1 MNHSPYRTDPSKV
14 EIQNP
19 KNFCYEI
26 KPYPNGDLHYILD
39 FDIKKDENVRG
50 IFGVDDEAKAVK
62 PIGVIYN
69 PPATIVYWND
79 DTKTIVKCAKGDT
92 YNKLVGLLLC
102 YIKKSLGN
110 DQKTFNHFVNIFMAG
125 KPNCRI
131 DDRTE
136 LKKKKNSKIS
146 VNTESSSIVYLSADQ
161 VASILFS

>member
-39 FDIKKDENVRG
+39 FDIKKDEKIRG

-62 PIGVIYN
+62 PLGIIYN

-79 DTKTIVKCAKGDT
+79 DTKTVVKCAKSDT

-110 DQKTFNHFVNIFMAG
+110 DQKTFEHFVNIFMPD
-125 KPNCRI
+125 KPDCRI
-131 DDRTE
+131 DDRTG
-136 LKKKKNSKIS
+136 LKKKKNSKS
-146 VNTESSSIVYLSADQ
+146 PVNTEYPSVIRLSVDQ
-161 VASILFS
+161 IARMFFD

>member
-26 KPYPNGDLHYILD
+26 KPYSNGDLHYILE
-39 FDIKKDENVRG
+39 FDMKKGVFGTDE
-50 IFGVDDEAKAVK
+50 EAKAVK
-62 PIGVIYN
+62 PLGIIYN

-79 DTKTIVKCAKGDT
+79 DTKTVVKCAKSDT

-110 DQKTFNHFVNIFMAG
+110 DQKTFKHFVNIFMSD
-125 KPNCRI
+125 KPDCRI
-131 DDRTE
+131 DDRTG
-136 LKKKKNSKIS
+136 LKKKKNSKVP
-146 VNTESSSIVYLSADQ
+146 VNTESSSIMYLSADHL
-161 VASILFS
+161 ASILFS

>member
-79 DTKTIVKCAKGDT
+79 DTKTIVKCAKSDT

-110 DQKTFNHFVNIFMAG
+110 DQKTFNHFVNIFMSD
-125 KPNCRI
+125 KPDCRI
-131 DDRTE
+131 NDQTG
-136 LKKKKNSKIS
+136 LKKKKNSKVP
-146 VNTESSSIVYLSADQ
+146 VNAESSSIVYLSADQ